1 MLSGRGFQLLSSNIV
16 DILCLLFIF
25 KSLFVLASEILYVF
39 SSSGHNLLHVSVN
52 RL

>member
-1 MLSGRGFQLLSSNIV
+1 MLSGRGFQLLLSNTM

-25 KSLFVLASEILYVF
+25 KSLFVLASEILYLF
-39 SSSGHNLLHVSVN
+39 SSLGHNLLHVLVN